1 MAEKKEHKGRQEG
14 RGEEEKKLVDHVVM
28 VTFKGRRGFHSQF
41 HHPKS
46 QHIVLVLQPNVLYDV
61 KVLVV
66 VVALVVFAVF
76 VVVAVVVVVV
86 AAAVVVAFV
95 VVVAVVVVVSVVV
108 VSVVVFVVSVVV
120 VVVAFVVAVV
130 VFVNRK
136 TSVLLNRSLL
146 GVA

>member
-66 VVALVVFAVF
+66 VALVVFAVF
-76 VVVAVVVVVV
+76 VVVAVVVVV
-86 AAAVVVAFV
+86 AAAA
-95 VVVAVVVVVSVVV
+95 
-108 VSVVVFVVSVVV
+108 V